1 MSKRALR
8 LKETFVKRSVS
19 EDFTRRGYIVF
30 EDNFKF
36 CHVKP
41 DVAAFSWRGPEEV
54 EAIAIECKGY
64 TRRTPDVSSCIRAAL
79 GQAALY
85 RLGFPRV
92 YVAVPKGEVN
102 SAERIVLRGHG
113 IGLLL
118 VDEHGGVHE
127 EIEAHEEVPLS
138 PEIHRTVICK
148 SLPALVLSAIP
159 GLRKLRW
166 SSSHD
171 YCGWCAENTPVQYGL
186 YFDPELRH
194 IDPRVEEHL
203 CFGVKVEYKSG
214 FLNKNGSLKT
224 YLSSR
229 FDIQRFWECL
239 ERTRVL
245 LKSTIGVS
253 DLGMLV
259 RRFEQNRTV
268 KKLLESVSTSNLKSP
283 GDVKSAID
291 ALRECLL
298 SGAAGDKSPGEI
310 LIYAP
315 IWNVRKGL
323 NKNLM
328 VKRVM
333 QAIEAFSPI
342 YEYLS
347 DLLR

>member
-79 GQAALY
+79 GQAAFY

-102 SAERIVLRGHG
+102 SAERIVLRGHR

-127 EIEAHEEVPLS
+127 KIETHEEAPLS

-148 SLPALVLSAIP
+148 SLPALVLNAIP

-166 SSSHD
+166 SSPHD
-171 YCGWCAENTPVQYGL
+171 HCGWCAENTLVQYGL
-186 YFDPELRH
+186 YFHSEPELRRV
-194 IDPRVEEHL
+194 DPRVKEHL
-203 CFGVKVEYKSG
+203 CFGVNVEYK
-214 FLNKNGSLKT
+214 NGILKT
-224 YLSSR
+224 YLSSK
-229 FDIQRFWECL
+229 FNIKRFWECL
-239 ERTRVL
+239 ERTRTI

-259 RRFEQNRTV
+259 WRFEQNRTNE
-268 KKLLESVSTSNLKSP
+268 KLLESISTSSLKSP
-283 GDVKSAID
+283 DDVKSAIG

-298 SGAAGDKSPGEI
+298 SRDASGKSPGEM

-328 VKRVM
+328 VKRAM
-333 QAIEAFSPI
+333 HAIKAFSPI
-342 YEYLS
+342 YKYLS